1 MNSRLSKQVFCVLAV
16 HSFVLSGCAPS
27 NDFPTRLE
35 SELKKEKGTV
45 VKLSE
50 LTDFEWTTVY
60 VYGPYQ
66 PIEEINKKHKTNLKD
81 EYHLNHVPEGDCLF
95 LFENQGKTVSIIT
108 IPRYKGGCF
117 EILEPG
123 VYSKQNAIF
132 EVQKKQ
138 ESMQPQLTLR
148 SNLRVEP
155 TR

>member
-1 MNSRLSKQVFCVLAV
+1 MVLFAAVTGALLSCTPNNNDFSSRLV
-16 HSFVLSGCAPS
+16 
-27 NDFPTRLE
+27 

-45 VKLSE
+45 VKFSE

-95 LFENQGKTVSIIT
+95 IFENQGKPVSTVT

-117 EILEPG
+117 EILDPG
-123 VYSKQNAIF
+123 VYSKQNAVF
-132 EVQKKQ
+132 EIMKKP
-138 ESMQPQLTLR
+138 EGPGPQLALR
-148 SNLRVEP
+148 SNHRVEP